1 MNYLVQFLILLN
13 PFALFIYLN
22 SLYNDLGRKDFSIV
36 LFKASL
42 ISGGF
47 YLFFAF
53 TGDYIFIN
61 FFNVRFDSFRLFGGI
76 VILIYSLI
84 FIIQGKKSF
93 FTLKGSLDDLASE
106 IALPFM
112 VGAASV
118 AHSIL
123 IGQIYNKFLTFSII
137 TATMVINFITI
148 LLLIEIKYRLI
159 KKKYRITFD
168 KFLTILLRINGF
180 FVGSI
185 GIEMILKSIEKTF
198 K

>member
-1 MNYLVQFLILLN
+1 MNHIIQFLILLN

-22 SLYNDLGRKDFSIV
+22 SLYNDLGRKDFAFV
-36 LFKASL
+36 LWKASL

-47 YLFFAF
+47 YLVFAF
-53 TGDYIFIN
+53 TGDFIFIN
-61 FFNVRFDSFRLFGGI
+61 FFNVAFDSFRLFGGI

-118 AHSIL
+118 AQSIL
-123 IGQIYNKFLTFSII
+123 IGQKYSKLITFIII
-137 TATMVINFITI
+137 TSTLVINFGTI
-148 LLLIEIKYRLI
+148 MLLIEIKYKII

-168 KFLTILLRINGF
+168 KLLTILLRINGF

-185 GIEMILKSIEKTF
+185 GIEMILKSLERF
-198 K
+198 N